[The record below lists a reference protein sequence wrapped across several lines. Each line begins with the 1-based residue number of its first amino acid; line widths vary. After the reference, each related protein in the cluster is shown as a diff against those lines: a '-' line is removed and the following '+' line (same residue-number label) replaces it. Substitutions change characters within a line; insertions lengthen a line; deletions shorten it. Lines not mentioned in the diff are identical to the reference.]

1 MFRFG
6 VGVGFFVWVF
16 FRVVFVWGFFWVF
29 FWLSSPGKGKVL
41 DRVEIRKWGLT
52 DKDTGNRFLVEAF
65 KPVTSLPTL
74 PFSFARS

>member
-1 MFRFG
+1 MKLVLLFAL
-6 VGVGFFVWVF
+6 VF
-16 FRVVFVWGFFWVF
+16 LGF
-29 FWLSSPGKGKVL
+29 FWLSSPGKGNVVL